1 MQKAGL
7 DEAEA
12 GIKISG
18 RNINNLGYADE
29 ASLWMKVKRNWRA
42 SWWRWKRK
50 SEKADLNLNFHKR
63 KSMASG
69 PFTLWQTDRET
80 METVWDFI
88 FLGSGITAD
97 DDCSLEIKRY
107 LLLGRKAM
115 TNPDS
120 VLRSRDIT
128 LPTKVCLVKV
138 MVFPVVMCM
147 DVRGG
152 QYRKLSTE
160 ELMLLNCGVAG
171 YS

>member
-1 MQKAGL
+1 MTN
-7 DEAEA
+7 
-12 GIKISG
+12 
-18 RNINNLGYADE
+18 R
-29 ASLWMKVKRNWRA
+29 
-42 SWWRWKRK
+42 
-50 SEKADLNLNFHKR
+50 
-63 KSMASG
+63 
-69 PFTLWQTDRET
+69 RET
-80 METVWDFI
+80 VEIVTDFI

-115 TNPDS
+115 TNLDS

-152 QYRKLSTE
+152 Q
-160 ELMLLNCGVAG
+160 
-171 YS
+171 